1 MTRLAPLLALAAV
14 LAVPAQALGATA
26 GVTDGQLRYVAAAGE
41 QNDGGI
47 DINDAGDFRIWEN
60 NTSGP
65 KGVTLSAGPG
75 CTATKTEIT
84 CSKTGV
90 TSVAVS
96 FGDRDDGLNIG
107 SLPVPL
113 SYSGGPGTDS
123 ASYYSGQSVPLVISA
138 DGVADDG
145 PGGHDNI
152 GADVETL
159 LGSVFADK
167 LLIGPGG
174 GTLAGREADDQLTGG
189 AGNDFIEAAYV
200 SDVGLDS
207 GDFYREGTDTVKCGG
222 GQDFVL
228 ADSTD
233 KIDPDCEAVGKDVK
247 GGFRFTGSNGPD
259 RISSPYGWEPGVIYG
274 RGGADLLIGGIF
286 GASIIYG
293 GAGNDRIQAS
303 SDYDQVDH
311 LYGGSG
317 NDRIRA
323 RDPGKGYRDIVAC
336 GPGRDT
342 AIVDSRD
349 TVSGCERVLRSH

>member
-1 MTRLAPLLALAAV
+1 MTRLPPLLALVAV

-26 GVTDGQLRYVAAAGE
+26 SVTDGQLRYVAASGE

-60 NTSGP
+60 NTSGAT
-65 KGVTLSAGPG
+65 GVKLSAGAG
-75 CTATKTEIT
+75 CTVAKTEIT
-84 CSKTGV
+84 CSKAGV
-90 TSVAVS
+90 TGVAVS
-96 FGDRDDGLNIG
+96 FGDRDDSLNIG
-107 SLPVPL
+107 SLPVPITF
-113 SYSGGPGTDS
+113 SGGAGTDS
-123 ASYYSGQSVPLVISA
+123 AGYFSQQSVPLTISA

-152 GADVETL
+152 GTDVESL
-159 LGSVFADK
+159 FGGVFADR

-174 GTLAGREADDQLTGG
+174 GTLAGRGADDQLTGG
-189 AGNDFIEAAYV
+189 AGNDLIQAAYV
-200 SDVGLDS
+200 EDVGLDS
-207 GDFYREGTDTVKCGG
+207 GDFYPEGTDTVKCGG

-228 ADSTD
+228 ADSSD
-233 KIDPDCEAVGKDVK
+233 VIDPDCEAVGKDVK
-247 GGFRFTGSNGPD
+247 GGFEFMGSNGPD
-259 RISSPYGWEPGVIYG
+259 RISSPCGWDPGVIYG
-274 RGGADLLIGGIF
+274 RGGNDLLIGGIF
-286 GASIIYG
+286 GARRIYG

-303 SDYDQVDH
+303 DDYDSVDH

-323 RDPGKGYRDIVAC
+323 RDPGKGFRDVVDC

-342 AIVDSRD
+342 AIVDRRD